1 MSANRDDET
10 QSTPSQSMW
19 FAIDHPDHGWKRF
32 PLTRAL
38 AVGRGEVCL
47 PEFANSVMRT
57 ALVHVRLHDRE
68 AVGVSQIELSVW
80 AIEAD
85 GRVDQAKAM
94 RGIFEMINGGDSAG
108 AVTPSA
114 TDVEAIRRCLGL
126 GSNQP

>member
-1 MSANRDDET
+1 MSANRDGEASGT
-10 QSTPSQSMW
+10 AGQSMW

-47 PEFANSVMRT
+47 PEFANTVMRT

-68 AVGVSQIELSVW
+68 AVGVSQIELSEW

-85 GRVDQAKAM
+85 GRVDQEKAM
-94 RGIFEMINGGDSAG
+94 RGIVEMINGGDNAG

-114 TDVEAIRRCLGL
+114 TDIEAIKVCLGISSL
-126 GSNQP
+126 E